1 MAKTKSQRSL
11 RRKKG
16 NGTADFW
23 AFLTITAFPL
33 AILVTSAMGFS
44 QLGSF
49 VWGMLASLA
58 VLFAN
63 SMAEGRL
70 WMFDPKW
77 KARFDQP
84 DFSFRLAVTTGAILL
99 LLESAV
105 LVMLFTG
112 NVERNLMS
120 IVFERTCRNPDP
132 HQIEFCRYL
141 DRTFALRAR

>member
-1 MAKTKSQRSL
+1 MATQKRQRSL
-11 RRKKG
+11 GTRKG

-23 AFLTITAFPL
+23 AFMTIIAFPL
-33 AILVTSAMGFS
+33 AILVTAGMGFS

-49 VWGMLASLA
+49 VWGMLASIA

-63 SMAEGRL
+63 SITEGRL

-105 LVMLFTG
+105 LVMLFSG
-112 NVERNLMS
+112 NVERNLMG
-120 IVFERTCRNPDP
+120 IVFERTCRDP
-132 HQIEFCRYL
+132 EPHEVEFCRYL
-141 DRTFALRAR
+141 DRTLARRAR